1 MNDKERR
8 MNSELWARFSVL
20 CFVVTEEK
28 FIHLTSFYIQ
38 ILFLEQNSYLFEIVA
53 PSAKSFQCAV
63 ENINKFS
70 ISRFASDIS
79 RETFRER
86 HFARDISRETFR
98 ERHFERD
105 ISLQTFANGKRI
117 GTLSMYTFK
126 FQFFRQSKT
135 KQNPFMAF
143 QMNRR
148 ENWHKPNKFWEQIS
162 FKEEKVFIFAKTTN
176 IA

>member
-53 PSAKSFQCAV
+53 PSAKPFQCAV
-63 ENINKFS
+63 ENISMFS
-70 ISRFASDIS
+70 ISRFA
-79 RETFRER
+79 
-86 HFARDISRETFR
+86 RDFCKWKK
-98 ERHFERD
+98 
-105 ISLQTFANGKRI
+105 N
-117 GTLSMYTFK
+117 TLSMYTFK

>member
-1 MNDKERR
+1 MTKKEEWIR
-8 MNSELWARFSVL
+8 NFELGFRFSVFG
-20 CFVVTEEK
+20 FVVTEEK
-28 FIHLTSFYIQ
+28 FIHLTSLYIQ

-70 ISRFASDIS
+70 ISRFARDFSL
-79 RETFRER
+79 ETFRER
-86 HFARDISRETFR
+86 HFARDISLE
-98 ERHFERD
+98 
-105 ISLQTFANGKRI
+105 TFANGKRI

-135 KQNPFMAF
+135 KQIPFMAF